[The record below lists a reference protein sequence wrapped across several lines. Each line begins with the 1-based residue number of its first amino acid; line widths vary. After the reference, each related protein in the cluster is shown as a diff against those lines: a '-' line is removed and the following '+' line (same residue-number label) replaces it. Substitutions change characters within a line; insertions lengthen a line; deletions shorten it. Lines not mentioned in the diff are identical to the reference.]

1 MLCVS
6 EQGKKMESGECFFL
20 VLASACFAN
29 SVDLGHVTRLQ
40 ALKEV
45 HWASEFPSLSDST
58 RFP

>member
-1 MLCVS
+1 
-6 EQGKKMESGECFFL
+6 MESGECFFL